1 MRILTCRTLGTT
13 GFHVASELG
22 SSEISPSPIL
32 LLLFTLSF
40 ALTWSF
46 LGFDAGGGIASGLMI
61 RNSDPL
67 GLSASTDF
75 SVETLEN
82 GALTLRYLVHRLL
95 PIKPTSTVNFGKL
108 LFVARFRR
116 PLHLE

>member
-1 MRILTCRTLGTT
+1 M
-13 GFHVASELG
+13 V
-22 SSEISPSPIL
+22 
-32 LLLFTLSF
+32 
-40 ALTWSF
+40 F
-46 LGFDAGGGIASGLMI
+46 LWDSDAGGGIASGLMI

-82 GALTLRYLVHRLL
+82 GALTLRYLGDRLL